1 MTCVVGRATWM
12 CCSVTAFGSFSPGDM
27 SSRHFK
33 PEIRVTSLRFSPTG
47 EHRAMGCGCRWA
59 LGHLAGARLATMVL
73 PAGSGVCPMPLGK
86 NMALQTLQATR
97 WLLPLKIDSYDGSNL
112 RCLEL

>member
-1 MTCVVGRATWM
+1 M

-47 EHRAMGCGCRWA
+47 EHRAMGCGCQWA
-59 LGHLAGARLATMVL
+59 LGHLCRGEAGHHGAACRLWSM
-73 PAGSGVCPMPLGK
+73 
-86 NMALQTLQATR
+86 
-97 WLLPLKIDSYDGSNL
+97 SYTPG
-112 RCLEL
+112 